1 MIVLSQE
8 SRPIS
13 CNTGRRFLSL
23 ASVLLIACASP
34 SLAKPEDYIMDTSG
48 VGKTSGTIV
57 SSDQFL
63 ELGVSSPNALRL
75 EGEQSLRMGN
85 LDRAITV
92 LQRSVEMAPLDM
104 DGRILY
110 AEALEKKLIKQKEK
124 DPSLYNFLVKQW
136 LFVYKKS
143 EFPDQSMQG
152 LQHLISLTGTQPKR
166 MEKPEKFLTRI
177 LLPEDGSVKVA
188 LGGGHESSSD
198 KGKDQ

>member
-1 MIVLSQE
+1 MIVLSQV
-8 SRPIS
+8 SRPNS
-13 CNTGRRFLSL
+13 FNTCRRYLSL
-23 ASVLLIACASP
+23 AAVLFIALGSP
-34 SLAKPEDYIMDTSG
+34 ALSKSEDYIMDTSG
-48 VGKTSGTIV
+48 VGKTTGTI

-124 DPSLYNFLVKQW
+124 DPSLYNFLAKQW

-143 EFPDQSMQG
+143 EFPDQAMQG

-166 MEKPEKFLTRI
+166 REKPEKFLARI

-188 LGGGHESSSD
+188 LGGSHEEASD